1 MLKNFRF
8 IRIHLAAAAVLM
20 GGRMTAAAGIW
31 EKRMQTGGS
40 TMLPVNTKDVRTRAD
55 AGTMPPGALPAAP
68 MQTGASMTPQDVIKD
83 GQIKTAGAMTRPA
96 GI

>member
-1 MLKNFRF
+1 
-8 IRIHLAAAAVLM
+8 
-20 GGRMTAAAGIW
+20 MTAAAGIW

-68 MQTGASMTPQDVIKD
+68 MQTGASMTPQAVIKD

>member
-1 MLKNFRF
+1 MMRRGV
-8 IRIHLAAAAVLM
+8 ILAVSMRM
-20 GGRMTAAAGIW
+20 GGRMTAAADIW
-31 EKRMQTGGS
+31 ENRMQTGGS
-40 TMLPVNTKDVRTRAD
+40 TMLPVNTKDAPTRAD

-68 MQTGASMTPQDVIKD
+68 MQTGESMTPQDVIKD

>member
-1 MLKNFRF
+1 MR
-8 IRIHLAAAAVLM
+8 M
-20 GGRMTAAAGIW
+20 GMRMTAAAGIW
-31 EKRMQTGGS
+31 EKRMQTAGN
-40 TMLPVNTKDVRTRAD
+40 TMPLADTKDAPTRAD

>member
-1 MLKNFRF
+1 MTRRGA
-8 IRIHLAAAAVLM
+8 ILAVSMRM
-20 GGRMTAAAGIW
+20 GGRMTAAADIW
-31 EKRMQTGGS
+31 EKRMQTDGN
-40 TMLPVNTKDVRTRAD
+40 TMLPVVRTRAD

>member
-1 MLKNFRF
+1 MMRRGV
-8 IRIHLAAAAVLM
+8 ILAVSM
-20 GGRMTAAAGIW
+20 RMDGRMNAAAGIW
-31 EKRMQTGGS
+31 EKQMQTAGN
-40 TMLPVNTKDVRTRAD
+40 TMLPVDTKDAPTRAD

-68 MQTGASMTPQDVIKD
+68 MQTGASMTPQAVIKD

>member
-1 MLKNFRF
+1 M
-8 IRIHLAAAAVLM
+8 
-20 GGRMTAAAGIW
+20 RMTAAAGIW
-31 EKRMQTGGS
+31 EKRMQTAGNI
-40 TMLPVNTKDVRTRAD
+40 MPLADTKDAPTRAD
-55 AGTMPPGALPAAP
+55 AGTVPPGALPAAP

>member
-1 MLKNFRF
+1 MMRRGV
-8 IRIHLAAAAVLM
+8 ILAVSMRM

-55 AGTMPPGALPAAP
+55 AGTMPPGALPAEP